1 MTESELIFKHED
13 IIQNLESY
21 IWVNGH
27 SISWGKWRCDGC
39 DVCEVGDKQDAGGNT
54 INAKYT

>member
-1 MTESELIFKHED
+1 MTESELIFEHED
-13 IIQNLESY
+13 IIQKLESY

-27 SISWGKWRCDGC
+27 SISQGKWRCNGCDGC
-39 DVCEVGDKQDAGGNT
+39 EVRDKHDVGRNT